1 MTSMAGGG
9 RGAAEYRWVSALAL
23 VSLLATAGALAT
35 GMVLGIPTGE
45 IFLKYTLN
53 ICILMPPTILL
64 MAVVMTL
71 RCALRREA
79 SPFARLKAFL
89 ADRFGSL
96 DTAAGTLGPIFLLPL
111 LMGAFGTL
119 KQTLPL
125 VHAFA
130 LDESFAKA
138 DRLLFLGWQPW
149 QLTHALFGSVTATWI
164 IDRLYTAWIPM
175 LFVLVLYMALF
186 TNRLLRA
193 RFFLTFAA
201 SWLVLGVV
209 GAIAFSSA
217 GPCFAPLLSEAGA
230 RDYAPLM
237 ARLAEISRASELQA
251 VTWQG
256 ILWDAHIHRHY
267 GFAMGVSAMPSMH
280 NAIAFLYLLCGF
292 STPNRLARA
301 ATAIFAVIVFIGSIH
316 LGWHYAVDGLA
327 AWAAVAAIW
336 LASGW
341 FLRRSGYVAA
351 IQSVPMVGEDPEIR
365 IRAPAVERLPIAA

>member
-1 MTSMAGGG
+1 MTSMAGAR
-9 RGAAEYRWVSALAL
+9 RGAAEYRWVAALAL
-23 VSLLATAGALAT
+23 VSLLATAGALLVGIA
-35 GMVLGIPTGE
+35 LGIPTGE

-53 ICILMPPTILL
+53 ICILIPPTVLL
-64 MAVVMTL
+64 MAVVMTA
-71 RCALRREA
+71 RCALRGEK
-79 SPFARLKAFL
+79 SPFGRLKAFM
-89 ADRFGSL
+89 AERFGSAEM
-96 DTAAGTLGPIFLLPL
+96 AAGTLGPILLLPL

-130 LDESFAKA
+130 LDDSFARA
-138 DRLLFLGWQPW
+138 DRFLFLGWQPW
-149 QLTHALFGSVTATWI
+149 QLTHALFGVTATWI

-186 TNRLLRA
+186 ANRLLRA
-193 RFFLTFAA
+193 RFFLTFGA
-201 SWLVLGVV
+201 SWIVLGVL

-230 RDYAPLM
+230 QDYAALV
-237 ARLAEISRASELQA
+237 ARLAEINRANELQA

-292 STPNRLARA
+292 STRNRATRGMTALFA
-301 ATAIFAVIVFIGSIH
+301 AVVFVGSIH
-316 LGWHYAVDGLA
+316 LGWHYAVDGVA
-327 AWAAVAAIW
+327 AWGAVAVIW
-336 LASGW
+336 WGSGW
-341 FLRRSGYVAA
+341 YLRRSGYVAA
-351 IQSVPMVGEDPEIR
+351 VRQETEVEPVIPT
-365 IRAPAVERLPIAA
+365 PAERPAIERLPIAA